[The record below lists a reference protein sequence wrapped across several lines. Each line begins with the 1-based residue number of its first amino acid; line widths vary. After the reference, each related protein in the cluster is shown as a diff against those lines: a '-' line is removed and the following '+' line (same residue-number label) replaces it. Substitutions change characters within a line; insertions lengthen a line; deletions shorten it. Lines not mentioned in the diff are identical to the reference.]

1 MATGPLGIVILIS
14 GRGSNMEAILDAANN
29 HRIAVD
35 IRAVI
40 SNEPMAA
47 GLETAHQAGIDTQA
61 LDHRLFDNR
70 DTFDAALI
78 GLIDHHQPGL
88 VVLAGFMRLLG
99 KTFVQHYAG
108 RLMNIHPALLP
119 AFPGLNTHERA
130 LAAGVARHG
139 ATVHWVTD
147 DVDAGPIIIQAAVD
161 VKTGE
166 SAPDL
171 ATRVLELEHR
181 IYSKAVGWFA
191 DGRLSVESG
200 NVLLDGKQ
208 RPEQGLI

>member
-171 ATRVLELEHR
+171 AARVLELEHR

>member
-1 MATGPLGIVILIS
+1 MTIGPLGIVILIS
-14 GRGSNMEAILDAANN
+14 GRGSNMEAIIDAAHN

-40 SNEPMAA
+40 SNEPDAA

-61 LDHRLFDNR
+61 LDHRLFDSR
-70 DTFDAALI
+70 DTFDSALI
-78 GLIDHHQPGL
+78 GLIDQYQPGL

-99 KTFVQHYAG
+99 KTFVRHYAG

-130 LAAGVARHG
+130 LAASVAQHG

-161 VKTGE
+161 VKMGE

-171 ATRVLELEHR
+171 AARVLALEHR

-191 DGRLSVESG
+191 EGRLSVESG

-208 RPEQGLI
+208 QPQQGLI